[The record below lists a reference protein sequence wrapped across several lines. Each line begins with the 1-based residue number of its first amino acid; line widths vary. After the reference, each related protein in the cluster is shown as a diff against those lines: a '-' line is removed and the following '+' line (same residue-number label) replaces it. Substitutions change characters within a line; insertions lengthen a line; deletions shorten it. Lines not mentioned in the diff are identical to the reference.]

1 VDFIVSRIEASRGS
15 APYVYLSYFKGGTDK
30 TLPECPCPDVAT
42 FTSPENLMRN
52 LPKAMANIG
61 KAKGGGGFPTDSP
74 TFEIIINTVIW
85 RQRLG

>member
-1 VDFIVSRIEASRGS
+1 
-15 APYVYLSYFKGGTDK
+15 
-30 TLPECPCPDVAT
+30 
-42 FTSPENLMRN
+42 
-52 LPKAMANIG
+52 MANIG